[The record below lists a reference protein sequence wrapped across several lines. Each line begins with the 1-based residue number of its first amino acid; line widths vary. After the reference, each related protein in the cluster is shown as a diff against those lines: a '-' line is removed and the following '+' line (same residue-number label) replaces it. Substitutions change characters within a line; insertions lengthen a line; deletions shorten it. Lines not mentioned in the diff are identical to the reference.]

1 MSIESP
7 VQGSRRSS
15 VIVAAGYGVL
25 CHVSFVLGVGTMMVA
40 MFFGMSRSLGAV
52 PAPWSWIANVGLLVQ
67 FPVVH
72 SLLLTTRGRALMARL
87 APQGMGSTLATT
99 IYATIAALQVFILFA
114 FWTPT
119 TTIWWQ
125 ADGGVLAVMIGLY
138 AVSWLLLGKAM
149 ADAGLALQTGSL
161 GWVALLRGRKPV
173 YPPMPQSGLFR
184 LTRQPIY
191 VAFALTLWT
200 VPTWTPDQ
208 LVIAVTFTVY
218 CLVAPLLK
226 EARYRRIYGSVFDDY
241 ARRVP
246 YWFPWPRKSR

>member
-184 LTRQPIY
+184 FTRQPIY